1 MKTTLKL
8 LISLGLAVAFS
19 AAASAQ
25 TVFLSGVTTAATVK
39 QAATNGVALLTLSV
53 TDTSGTNQFV
63 YIHDNSA
70 ATTNRVRPSYT
81 AMLSYPT
88 NQVVAYT
95 NIAGVVTSVT
105 NAIQY
110 TATTTISAVTNSSRI
125 VNVIQLPA
133 SGTVTWLPT
142 TPQGFTYGV
151 QLQSLYP
158 TAYQLNYVPLP

>member
-8 LISLGLAVAFS
+8 LISLGLALG
-19 AAASAQ
+19 ASAQ
-25 TVFLSGVTTAATVK
+25 TVFLSGVTAAATVK
-39 QAATNGVALLTLSV
+39 QAATNGVALLTLTV
-53 TDTSGTNQFV
+53 TDTSGTNQVV

-70 ATTNRVRPSYT
+70 STTNRVRPAYT

-88 NQVVAYT
+88 NQVVSYT

-110 TATTTISAVTNSSRI
+110 TATTTVSAVTNSSRI
-125 VNVIQLPA
+125 VNAIQLPA

-151 QLQSLYP
+151 QLQSVYP